1 MAFMRMGR
9 SPRVSLALAL
19 LLLLPT
25 AALANEEKPA
35 PGNEPAPGDEGSPPP
50 DDETAGGTKKKTPRG
65 GARGRKP
72 KKEPEPKKEKRTEAS
87 VLPGAAFDSNLG
99 FGFGV
104 VGDIT
109 RFNPEYT
116 PYKARINAQVFLY
129 LAGRPGGG
137 VRVTFQHH
145 YLRLD
150 LPGLAND
157 RLRIRMV
164 GRYRQQVN
172 VGFYGIGNASPDPRP
187 WEAIDQEAEPEAC
200 WSTLDDLPQAIASAL
215 GAEVLLMAP
224 FVPVVPGEDP
234 V

>member
-1 MAFMRMGR
+1 MTFMRMGR

-25 AALANEEKPA
+25 AALANEE
-35 PGNEPAPGDEGSPPP
+35 EPAPGQEGSPMPG
-50 DDETAGGTKKKTPRG
+50 DEAAGGTKKKTPEG
-65 GARGRKP
+65 DAGGRKP
-72 KKEPEPKKEKRTEAS
+72 KKEPKPKKEKRTEAS

-157 RLRIRMV
+157 RLRIRKI
-164 GRYRQQVN
+164 GRAHV
-172 VGFYGIGNASPDPRP
+172 
-187 WEAIDQEAEPEAC
+187 
-200 WSTLDDLPQAIASAL
+200 
-215 GAEVLLMAP
+215 
-224 FVPVVPGEDP
+224 
-234 V
+234 